1 MPFGNL
7 VDTGNSPR
15 VELLEEKK
23 EEEPK
28 KEVPKKVPKEEP
40 KEFTTSVIP
49 TPDVSILWKLG
60 VV

>member
-1 MPFGNL
+1 M
-7 VDTGNSPR
+7 DTGNSPR